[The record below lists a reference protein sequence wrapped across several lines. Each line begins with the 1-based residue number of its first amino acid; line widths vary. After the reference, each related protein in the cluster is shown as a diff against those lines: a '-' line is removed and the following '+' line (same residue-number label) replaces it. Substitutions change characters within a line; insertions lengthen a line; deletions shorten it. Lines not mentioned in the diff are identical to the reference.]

1 MKELAPL
8 LEVMAAAYRAHG
20 ATEQPGVAMA
30 RRVADLLAGLDAGG
44 ARPDASPNRVAAAR
58 WMDDLIEAAAAG
70 PAAAIAAALA
80 PVLPAVDWVQTYSE
94 AELGPDYLENYGYFD
109 IASPER
115 GLIRTNAL
123 ATGFLVIGPGK
134 LYPEHYHPAVELYHV
149 VAGTPD
155 WQVDDGPW
163 LAKPAGCFI
172 FHRSM
177 AVHAMRTND
186 RPLLA
191 LYAWLGDL
199 ATSAK
204 LGRPE

>member
-1 MKELAPL
+1 MKGLAPL
-8 LEVMAAAYRAHG
+8 IDAMAESYRAQG
-20 ATEQPGVAMA
+20 ATEQPGAAMA
-30 RRVADLLAGLDAGG
+30 RKVAELLAGLDANG
-44 ARPDASPNRVAAAR
+44 ARPISTPNRVAAAR
-58 WMDDLIEAAAAG
+58 WMDGLIEAATAG
-70 PAAAIAAALA
+70 PAAAIAGALA
-80 PVLPAVDWVQTYSE
+80 PVLPAVDWVQSYSE

-115 GLIRTNAL
+115 GLIRTNDL
-123 ATGFLVIGPGK
+123 AIGFLVIGPGK

-163 LAKPAGCFI
+163 LAQPAGSFI

-177 AVHAMRTND
+177 AIHAMRTNE

-199 ATSAK
+199 GTSAK
-204 LGRPE
+204 LGRPD